1 MNLYEVLDVAPSSS
15 AAELRAAHR
24 RAVRSLHPDSR
35 DATLPAAE
43 ADAALRLVNE
53 AWAVLGD
60 PSRRGAY
67 DDALEIGGGR
77 VDGEGWRDGPNGWED
92 DGHDPRSRPGF
103 PWWVVVLAVLLVIF
117 VFTAYAGAPAGP
129 VSRG

>member
-1 MNLYEVLDVAPSSS
+1 MNHYQVLDVEPWAT
-15 AAELRAAHR
+15 AEELRAAHR
-24 RAVRSLHPDSR
+24 RAVRALHPDSR
-35 DATLPAAE
+35 DAALPPAE

-60 PSRRGAY
+60 PARREAY

-77 VDGEGWRDGPNGWED
+77 VDGEAWHDGAFHG
-92 DGHDPRSRPGF
+92 RRGF
-103 PWWVVVLAVLLVIF
+103 PWWIVVLAVLLVIF

-129 VSRG
+129 VSR